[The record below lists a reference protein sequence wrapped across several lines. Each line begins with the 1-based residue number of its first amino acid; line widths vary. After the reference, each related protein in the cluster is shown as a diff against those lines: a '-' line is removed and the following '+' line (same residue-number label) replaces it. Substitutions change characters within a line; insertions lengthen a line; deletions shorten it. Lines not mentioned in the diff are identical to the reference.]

1 MYECVLGEG
10 EWRYIFFFSCG
21 RELGVGHTCDAKEDD
36 LLFIKKKVCVCT
48 CFSLGVYEKMS
59 GGEGWYK
66 KPNTIEL
73 WLNFVMMIVH
83 DSIMILHYVIII
95 LHNVM
100 MIVHDITMILHY
112 VMMMLS

>member
-1 MYECVLGEG
+1 MFVLVFLWEH
-10 EWRYIFFFSCG
+10 I
-21 RELGVGHTCDAKEDD
+21 
-36 LLFIKKKVCVCT
+36 
-48 CFSLGVYEKMS
+48 YEKMS
-59 GGEGWYK
+59 GSEGWYK

-73 WLNFVMMIVH
+73 WLTFVMMIVH

-112 VMMMLS
+112 VMMMLHNVTMYDGTSLC